1 MNAFA
6 ISRLGTVLGRETLVR
21 EVDGW
26 ILRLVGQAGGPVQVS
41 PGTEPASQTR
51 PCASYPRSHREPPAL
66 TPRRVHF
73 FFFNSIF

>member
-26 ILRLVGQAGGPVQVS
+26 ILRLVGQAGGRCRSLLAPS
-41 PGTEPASQTR
+41 PLPKPAR
-51 PCASYPRSHREPPAL
+51 VLL
-66 TPRRVHF
+66 TLAPTGSLQH
-73 FFFNSIF
+73 